1 VPLIA
6 PTIAGGGAS
15 GTLSGPDGQGVF
27 SYETAAALPGD
38 ASGTWRVGLEA
49 RRAVTLPDDTP
60 TPGGS
65 VSLQEA
71 IQNPVLDFSVDG
83 SPVLA
88 RREVVADASCAT
100 CHGTF
105 SQGFSVH
112 GGLRNRVD
120 YCVICHNPNESDFA
134 RRRNAVASGADPLN
148 EPIVLKH
155 LLHKIHRG
163 EELSRKPY
171 VVYGF
176 GAAGFTP
183 HDFSE
188 VLFPGDLRDCESCHV
203 GGSQALPLPSGLL
216 PTAIT
221 AVDTSGPSPVE
232 VAIGNVPPI
241 QDACLSCHDSDA
253 AAAHAETNTT
263 TGGAEACTV
272 CHGEGSS
279 QAVTTVH
286 VLDP

>member
-1 VPLIA
+1 
-6 PTIAGGGAS
+6 
-15 GTLSGPDGQGVF
+15 VF

-65 VSLQEA
+65 VSLQQA

-120 YCVICHNPNESDFA
+120 YCVICHNPNASDFA

-188 VLFPGDLRDCESCHV
+188 VLFPGDLRDCEGCHV

-221 AVDTSGPSPVE
+221 EVDTSGPSPVE
-232 VAIGNVPPI
+232 VVIGSVPPI